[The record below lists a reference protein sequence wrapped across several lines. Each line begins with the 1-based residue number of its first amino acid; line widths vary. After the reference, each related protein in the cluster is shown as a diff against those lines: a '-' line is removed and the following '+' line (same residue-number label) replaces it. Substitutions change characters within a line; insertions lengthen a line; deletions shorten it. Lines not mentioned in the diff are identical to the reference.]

1 MKKRVV
7 MTIAGL
13 WRNLYLECCCISTNK
28 TSVEERGPVQES
40 TISIPD
46 SEILAEEKEVAATI
60 ESTTTTST
68 IKTTSDSLEKPLRQL
83 PQRLL
88 RQNRGAQVSQALHNI
103 GKK

>member
-1 MKKRVV
+1 
-7 MTIAGL
+7 MTIAGIMGGTFTSSAVAL
-13 WRNLYLECCCISTNK
+13 AQTK

>member
-7 MTIAGL
+7 MTIAGIMGGTFTSSAVAL
-13 WRNLYLECCCISTNK
+13 AQTK

-68 IKTTSDSLEKPLRQL
+68 IKTTSDSLEKSP
-83 PQRLL
+83 
-88 RQNRGAQVSQALHNI
+88 
-103 GKK
+103 